1 MQETWIWCLSQEDRL
16 EEGMTIRSSI
26 PAWRIPQTEEPGG
39 LQSIELRRVG
49 HNWAADK
56 HTHCS
61 LYHVVSVSVQSL
73 SRVWLFATPWTA
85 ARQASLSS
93 THFRSLLKLMSIES
107 VMPSLLLSSPFP
119 PALNPFQHQ
128 GLFKWVSSSHQVA
141 KALEFQFQISPSNE
155 CSGLIS
161 FRMDWLDFPAVQ
173 GTPKS
178 LLQHHSSK
186 ASILLPSAFFI
197 VQLSHPYMTTGK
209 NTALTNQ
216 MIFPSL
222 VSRRL
227 FTLTPELFW
236 TGHLGSFLAIGCNK
250 IRDILY
256 IFCLKHGISHFSK
269 EILFLWLESGLTPQS
284 RVLMANGLLVFSSV
298 FIGQK

>member
-1 MQETWIWCLSQEDRL
+1 MQETWIWCLSQEDCL

-73 SRVWLFATPWTA
+73 SSVWLFATPWTA

-141 KALEFQFQISPSNE
+141 KALEFQQYSR
-155 CSGLIS
+155 LIS
-161 FRMDWLDFPAVQ
+161 FRIDWLDLLAVQ
-173 GTPKS
+173 GTLKS
-178 LLQHHSSK
+178 PTTTQFKSINSS
-186 ASILLPSAFFI
+186 
-197 VQLSHPYMTTGK
+197 VLSFLYSP
-209 NTALTNQ
+209 
-216 MIFPSL
+216 
-222 VSRRL
+222 
-227 FTLTPELFW
+227 TLTSIHDYWKNHSL
-236 TGHLGSFLAIGCNK
+236 
-250 IRDILY
+250 D
-256 IFCLKHGISHFSK
+256 
-269 EILFLWLESGLTPQS
+269 
-284 RVLMANGLLVFSSV
+284 
-298 FIGQK
+298 